1 MKQPIETP
9 DEKDQDTSDLLLECF
24 SKKRTHKEIVQRTE
38 QVLRLFMTL
47 NELSDDD
54 REAIWKTTDYN
65 DFEMRIEMLKT
76 LQGAAPDMKYE
87 DRIFFMNKLLAIPLD
102 KIHDREIDLVT
113 AISSYGKEDERSV
126 EISKV
131 GLEFM
136 WKLAFEG
143 DPLEEE
149 QDDQQI

>member
-1 MKQPIETP
+1 
-9 DEKDQDTSDLLLECF
+9 
-24 SKKRTHKEIVQRTE
+24 
-38 QVLRLFMTL
+38 
-47 NELSDDD
+47 
-54 REAIWKTTDYN
+54 
-65 DFEMRIEMLKT
+65 MR
-76 LQGAAPDMKYE
+76 YE

-102 KIHDREIDLVT
+102 KISDREIDLVT

-143 DPLEEE
+143 VSLDEGE